1 MCISTA
7 YENNEDGPI
16 LAEHVAVVTQ
26 QSGSVIMTDIMG
38 KETAIRGFLKL
49 ADLTHG
55 VLVIEP
61 EAA

>member
-7 YENNEDGPI
+7 YENSETGAV
-16 LAEHVAVVTQ
+16 LAEHVAEVSQ
-26 QSGSVIMTDIMG
+26 QSGMVIMTDIMG
-38 KETAIRGFLKL
+38 KETTIQGFLKF